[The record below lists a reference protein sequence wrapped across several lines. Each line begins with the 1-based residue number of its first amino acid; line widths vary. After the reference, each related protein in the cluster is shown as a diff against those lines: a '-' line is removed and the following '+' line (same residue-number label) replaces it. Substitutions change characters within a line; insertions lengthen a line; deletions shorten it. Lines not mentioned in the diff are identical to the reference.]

1 MEKTILKTSAKN
13 VDFFLINFKKLKKT
27 LKYNK
32 LLKKRDRIRLL
43 FYDFLFNQNYFFN
56 NLGKND

>member
-1 MEKTILKTSAKN
+1 MLI
-13 VDFFLINFKKLKKT
+13 FLINFKKLKKT